1 MPEGNR
7 KPEGGEID
15 PAKLLEL
22 ELMQKR
28 AQWRQAKARRSSLRA
43 LSFFFL
49 FVVIVAAI
57 VAFYLFFSPARV
69 SELQSGAAGQ
79 VQPTPSPTPPVP

>member
-1 MPEGNR
+1 MPDGNR

-28 AQWRQAKARRSSLRA
+28 AEWQQAKTRRGGLRA
-43 LSFFFL
+43 LSFLFL
-49 FVVIVAAI
+49 AVIIAAAVI
-57 VAFYLFFSPARV
+57 CFYLFFSPERV
-69 SELQSGAAGQ
+69 RELRSGSEA
-79 VQPTPSPTPPVP
+79 TPSAAPTEP

>member
-1 MPEGNR
+1 MPDGNR

-28 AQWRQAKARRSSLRA
+28 AEWKQAKARRGSLRA

-49 FVVIVAAI
+49 IVVIVAALI
-57 VAFYLFFSPARV
+57 CFYLFFSPERV
-69 SELQSGAAGQ
+69 RELRSGSAGETEA
-79 VQPTPSPTPPVP
+79 TPSPSVP

>member
-1 MPEGNR
+1 MPDSNR

-15 PAKLLEL
+15 PVQLLEL

-28 AQWRQAKARRSSLRA
+28 ATWQRAKARRGGLRA
-43 LSFFFL
+43 LSFLFL

-57 VAFYLFFSPARV
+57 AVFFIFFSPARV
-69 SELQSGAAGQ
+69 QELRSGHEPGAQPPAAATE
-79 VQPTPSPTPPVP
+79 TP

>member
-1 MPEGNR
+1 MPDSNR

-15 PAKLLEL
+15 PLQMLEL

-28 AQWRQAKARRSSLRA
+28 ASWQQAKARRGGLRA
-43 LSFFFL
+43 LSFLFL

-57 VAFYLFFSPARV
+57 AVFFIFFSPARMQ
-69 SELQSGAAGQ
+69 ELRSGTEPSA
-79 VQPTPSPTPPVP
+79 QPTASP